1 MSTYDESRA
10 PRKIHGPT
18 KTSLISHSN
27 NCSEVN
33 ASVFNLYVI
42 AAKSVYMEGE
52 PENLTSARNELL
64 SARRVVI
71 NFHNIGIPPIFAPH
85 IDYALRVSGWLK

>member
-1 MSTYDESRA
+1 MRRNDENRA
-10 PRKIHGPT
+10 PRQMHGPN
-18 KTSLISHSN
+18 KKSLISYSN
-27 NCSEVN
+27 NCSEVDT
-33 ASVFNLYVI
+33 SVFNLYVV
-42 AAKSVYMEGE
+42 AAKSAYMEGE

-64 SARRVVI
+64 SACRVVI

>member
-1 MSTYDESRA
+1 MSRYDESRA

-18 KTSLISHSN
+18 NSSLIFYSN
-27 NCSEVN
+27 NCSEVD
-33 ASVFNLYVI
+33 ASTFNLYVI
-42 AAKSVYMEGE
+42 AAKSAYMEGE
-52 PENLTSARNELL
+52 PDNLTLARNELL
-64 SARRVVI
+64 SACRVVI

>member
-1 MSTYDESRA
+1 MIRNDKSRA
-10 PRKIHGPT
+10 PGRIHGPT

-27 NCSEVN
+27 NRSEVN

-52 PENLTSARNELL
+52 PDNLTNARNELL
-64 SARRVVI
+64 SACRVVV